1 MDNTKTLKAIS
12 GKGTAAKGSAASNWL
27 AKLKNIPGA
36 EALRRGIKATKPKQ
50 VVDITIFAVG
60 IYLMYK
66 FGQTVAQTIDSQMPS
81 EDNMKDMLRQM
92 QGSPGMMMPPPPM

>member
-12 GKGTAAKGSAASNWL
+12 GKTAPAKGSAAANWL

-36 EALRRGIKATKPKQ
+36 ETLRKGIKATKPKQ
-50 VVDITIFAVG
+50 VVDITIFALG

-66 FGQTVAQTIDSQMPS
+66 FGQTVAKTIDS
-81 EDNMKDMLRQM
+81 
-92 QGSPGMMMPPPPM
+92 

>member
-12 GKGTAAKGSAASNWL
+12 GKTAPAKGSAAANWL

-36 EALRRGIKATKPKQ
+36 ETFRKGIKATKPKQ
-50 VVDITIFAVG
+50 VVDITIFALG

-66 FGQTVAQTIDSQMPS
+66 FGQTVAKTIDS
-81 EDNMKDMLRQM
+81 
-92 QGSPGMMMPPPPM
+92 

>member
-12 GKGTAAKGSAASNWL
+12 GKAAPAKGSAAAKWM

-36 EALRRGIKATKPKQ
+36 EALRKGIKATKPKQ
-50 VVDITIFAVG
+50 VVDITIFALG

-66 FGQTVAQTIDSQMPS
+66 FGQTVARSIV
-81 EDNMKDMLRQM
+81 N
-92 QGSPGMMMPPPPM
+92 